1 LPAGNGQ
8 LVPSEWQ
15 PVAGASGAAI
25 FPFIRKIDTIS
36 SNSYIITTPDV
47 ILLIDPGGLPDQAAQ
62 LLRIIETCRSEHERP
77 VFVFLTHAHIDHFIG
92 TRDLPAFAY
101 AENMVFSVQE
111 CGAEALNS
119 GDGKLTQGDLLGVTL
134 SPMKTGFPLLTR
146 ERGEFPGVPVC
157 ISYSNGAEVTVAQD
171 TICAKTEGGLVR
183 ERISFGPGPEIEV
196 YHTPGHS
203 PDSIC
208 IRVGGLLFIGDIL
221 FAANPGIAGLCG
233 WSQEALVHSL
243 SIITAILSEGSVSTV
258 CPGHGRV
265 LAAADAVRILSSV
278 RSDALALANIAEL
291 NSERA
296 KETAAY
302 AEDCMD
308 EVNEIF
314 TIIAGRL
321 YYISYVMDEL
331 GEPEIA
337 ERLASHYDSD
347 AIDELLEAFKDFSDE
362 HHRGENV
369 SIHLAL
375 KAGQVIAKLDR
386 GFKKDELARFIDPTL
401 VQRASR
407 LLSDYTTMLRGFC
420 PPSDLAECEIS
431 EQIRSLVTGLSV
443 SVNSDE
449 DMLASADDDAVFVEM
464 LLARVGARPL
474 LEDVDL
480 SLDTGNRPILAIADR
495 EHFSDLLMYILEELV
510 GTGSRRIVIHA
521 KEKGNEAVVTIAGET
536 IGTPV
541 PEKKKTWHFLERLC
555 SQAGGRLATSNSE
568 GMCRFEV
575 TLGLSPASLPV

>member
-15 PVAGASGAAI
+15 PVAGASGATI
-25 FPFIRKIDTIS
+25 YPFIRKIDTIS
-36 SNSYIITTPDV
+36 SNSYIIATRDV
-47 ILLIDPGGLPDQAAQ
+47 ILLIDPGGLPDQADY
-62 LLRIIETCRSEHERP
+62 LLRIIEKCRSECDRP

-101 AENMVFSVQE
+101 AESMVFSVQE
-111 CGAEALNS
+111 CGAEALAA
-119 GDGKLTQGDLLGVTL
+119 GDGKLTQGDLLGVSL
-134 SPMKTGFPLLTR
+134 SPIKTGFPLLTR

-157 ISYSNGAEVTVAQD
+157 ISFSNGAEVTVAQNRTGAGTD
-171 TICAKTEGGLVR
+171 AGNEAGLVR
-183 ERISFGPGPEIEV
+183 EIISFGTGPGLEI

-208 IRVGGLLFIGDIL
+208 LRIGELLFIGDIL
-221 FAANPGIAGLCG
+221 FAANPGIAGVCG
-233 WSQEALVHSL
+233 WSQEDLVRSL
-243 SIITAILSEGSVSTV
+243 SGITVLLSDNPRWQV

-265 LAAADAVRILSSV
+265 IPATDAARILSAV
-278 RSDALALANIAEL
+278 RRDALALANIAEL

-302 AEDCMD
+302 AVDCMD
-308 EVNEIF
+308 AVNEIF

-337 ERLASHYDSD
+337 ERLASQYDSG
-347 AIDELLEAFKDFSDE
+347 AIDELLEAFKDFADE
-362 HHRGENV
+362 HHRGEKV

-375 KAGQVIAKLDR
+375 KAGQVISKLDR
-386 GFKKDELARFIDPTL
+386 AFKKDELARFIDPTF

-420 PPSDLAECEIS
+420 PPSDLGVYEIT
-431 EQIRSLVTGLSV
+431 EQIRALVTGLSV
-443 SVNSDE
+443 SINSDE
-449 DMLASADDDAVFVEM
+449 DMLASADDDAIFVEM

-474 LEDVDL
+474 LEDIDL
-480 SLDTGNRPILAIADR
+480 ILDTGDRPIPALVDR
-495 EHFSDLLMYILEELV
+495 DHFSDLLMYILEDLV
-510 GTGSRRIVIHA
+510 GTGSRRILIRA
-521 KEKGNEAVVTIAGET
+521 EEKGNDAVVTIEGDIAET
-536 IGTPV
+536 TAV
-541 PEKKKTWHFLERLC
+541 EKKRAWQFLKRLC
-555 SQAGGRLATSNSE
+555 NQSGGSLATSHDN
-568 GMCRFEV
+568 GICRFVV
-575 TLGLSPASLPV
+575 TLGLS